1 MLLLLAKKMT
11 TSTTRS
17 SSILFVLILFVSETL
32 AYECSIGFFFKTY
45 VVAVETRD
53 LCEYTIYHATM
64 FLICAYVSVIFLF
77 FSILSIILRCDFR
90 RASCIASYAFAFLF
104 MSMGFEFGWA
114 LMVLLFFM
122 IIMLKV
128 ARDCELGC
136 LAWCQS
142 SAPRRRSVQVHPVFE
157 VVIVPHHPLQ
167 TDSPSAPPLEL
178 LECARIF
185 PVEECPIC
193 FEGVDVDKSWQS
205 LRCGHTFHAACIET
219 WPRRTC
225 PVCRKPYG

>member
-1 MLLLLAKKMT
+1 MQHWFFLQNLCCRCGNKGFMRIHHLPCYNVFDLRIRFSHFPVFFNPVHYPKMW
-11 TSTTRS
+11 
-17 SSILFVLILFVSETL
+17 
-32 AYECSIGFFFKTY
+32 
-45 VVAVETRD
+45 
-53 LCEYTIYHATM
+53 
-64 FLICAYVSVIFLF
+64 
-77 FSILSIILRCDFR
+77 FSK
-90 RASCIASYAFAFLF
+90 RASCFASYALAFLF

-219 WPRRTC
+219 WPRKTC
-225 PVCRKPYG
+225 PVCRKPYGWFFHKPNQTKKIKNVDIVYNCI